1 MSLVQFDEVYEICC
15 EMADVKVLRTVQPVI
30 PEQDEPYWWEDAVRE
45 VLDKKKEKKAEK
57 KEEKK
62 EEKKDIFIMT

>member
-45 VLDKKKEKKAEK
+45 VLDKKEEKKAEK